1 MEDGPQ
7 PENRK
12 GMIHK
17 MTDPYQV
24 LGVSPSATDEEI
36 KNAYRNLARKYH
48 PDNYTDNPLA
58 DLAQEK
64 MKDINDA
71 YDAIQKLR
79 RGGDQSAR
87 TGSGAPGGTY
97 GSGYQ
102 GGWGSSQQQY
112 QQTRQS
118 SSSFGDIRTL
128 ISQRRFVE
136 AEELLD
142 GVPFQKR
149 DAEWNFLKGSVC
161 YSKGWLDQAHEFF
174 AQAVRMNPSQPEY
187 VAAYQ
192 QLNRMRSTG
201 RAPGT
206 GGYRT
211 TPTVGGISGC
221 DMCTGLLCADCCC
234 ECMGGDL
241 ISCC

>member
-1 MEDGPQ
+1 
-7 PENRK
+7 
-12 GMIHK
+12 

-24 LGVSPSATDEEI
+24 LGVSPSSSDEEI

-48 PDNYTDNPLA
+48 PDHYTDNPLA

-64 MKDINDA
+64 MKEINEA
-71 YDAIQKLR
+71 YDQIQKMR
-79 RGGDQSAR
+79 KG
-87 TGSGAPGGTY
+87 
-97 GSGYQ
+97 
-102 GGWGSSQQQY
+102 GSSQSSRASGSSGYGGGQGGFGGFNNYGGQQY
-112 QQTRQS
+112 QQNTS
-118 SSSFGDIRTL
+118 SAFGDIRRL
-128 ISQRRFVE
+128 INQRRFVE

-142 GVPFQKR
+142 GVPFQNR

-174 AQAVRMNPSQPEY
+174 AQAVRMNPAHPEY
-187 VAAYQ
+187 TAAYQ
-192 QLNRMRSTG
+192 QLNRMRTTG
-201 RAPGT
+201 RAPGMG

-211 TPTVGGISGC
+211 TPTVGGCDGC
-221 DMCTGLLCADCCC
+221 DMCTGLICADCCC